1 MVFIKAG
8 SYYKRVTDFR
18 KKIIDLEDGKKH

>member
-8 SYYKRVTDFR
+8 LHYKRVTDFR